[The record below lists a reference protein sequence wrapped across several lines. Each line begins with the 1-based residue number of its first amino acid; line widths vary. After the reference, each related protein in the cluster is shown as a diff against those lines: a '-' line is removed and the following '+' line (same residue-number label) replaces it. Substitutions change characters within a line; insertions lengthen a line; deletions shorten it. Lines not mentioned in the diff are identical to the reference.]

1 LRGEDNLNFNM
12 MKRFVLLVISVLVLN
27 IQLKAQEEEN
37 TPPAYEGISEKIM
50 AFEGEGLNIGGYGQI
65 DYNQPLNSDYRSNGK
80 LDVHRM
86 ILFTGYRF
94 NERTSFLTE
103 IEFEHVKEVYIE
115 QAYLDYRLL
124 PNMHVRAGLVLVPM
138 GIINE
143 YHEPTTFNG
152 VERPNLDKYIVPTTW
167 REIGVGVTGHLP
179 SLQIKYQVYLLNG
192 FNGYDGSANL
202 NGKKGLRGGRQ
213 KGAESYINSP
223 NLSAKFNYSG
233 FPGLSLGL
241 SGYLGDTQSTL
252 YDGLS
257 KDDEVAEEVADS
269 SVVQLAMVG
278 LDYRY
283 QSGGFHTRGQWV
295 YGSLGNAEAYNTFT
309 GSDLGSAL
317 MGYYLEAGYNML
329 HHTTSTDLE
338 LIPFVRYEKY
348 DTHQK
353 VDGSIAENAA
363 YNRQEI
369 TAGLTFKVA
378 RGAAF
383 KIDYQWLGNEALNT
397 PDRMLN
403 IGVGV
408 WF

>member
-1 LRGEDNLNFNM
+1 LRREDNLNFYM
-12 MKRFVLLVISVLVLN
+12 MKQFGLFVLSLIVLN
-27 IQLKAQEEEN
+27 LPVGAQEEAKTYEQH
-37 TPPAYEGISEKIM
+37 EGITEKVLD
-50 AFEGEGLNIGGYGQI
+50 FEGTGLNIGGYGQI
-65 DYNQPLNSDYRSNGK
+65 DYNQPLNGDVHYNGK
-80 LDVHRM
+80 LDVHRL

-94 NERTSFLTE
+94 NERTSFVTE

-143 YHEPTTFNG
+143 YHEPTTYNG

-167 REIGVGVTGHLP
+167 REIGVGVTGYLP
-179 SLQIKYQVYLLNG
+179 TMQLKYQVYLLNG
-192 FNGYDGSANL
+192 FNGYDGDANL

-213 KGAESYINSP
+213 KGAESYISSP
-223 NLSAKFNYSG
+223 NLSAKFNYTG
-233 FPGLSLGL
+233 FSGLSLGL

-257 KDDEVAEEVADS
+257 KDDETAEEMADS

-283 QSGGFHTRGQWV
+283 QSGGFHTRGQWI
-295 YGSLGNAEAYNTFT
+295 YASLDNTEAYNTFT

-317 MGYYLEAGYNML
+317 MGYYLEAGYNVL
-329 HHTTSTDLE
+329 HHATSTNLE

-348 DTHQK
+348 DTHQR
-353 VDGSIAENAA
+353 VEGSLAENTA

-369 TAGLTFKVA
+369 TAGLTLKVA

-383 KIDYQWLGNEALNT
+383 KIDYQWLGNEALDT

-403 IGVGV
+403 MGVGV

>member
-1 LRGEDNLNFNM
+1 M
-12 MKRFVLLVISVLVLN
+12 MKQFGLFVFSLIVLN
-27 IQLKAQEEEN
+27 LPVGAQEKAETYEQH
-37 TPPAYEGISEKIM
+37 EGITEKVLD
-50 AFEGEGLNIGGYGQI
+50 FEGTGLNIGGYGQI
-65 DYNQPLNSDYRSNGK
+65 DYNQPLNGDVHYNGK
-80 LDVHRM
+80 LDVHRL

-94 NERTSFLTE
+94 NDRTSFVTE

-143 YHEPTTFNG
+143 YHEPTTYNG

-167 REIGVGVTGHLP
+167 REIGVGVTGYLP
-179 SLQIKYQVYLLNG
+179 TMQLKYQVYLLNG
-192 FNGYDGSANL
+192 FNGYDGDANL

-213 KGAESYINSP
+213 KGAESYISSP
-223 NLSAKFNYSG
+223 NLSAKFNYTG
-233 FPGLSLGL
+233 FSGLSLGL

-257 KDDEVAEEVADS
+257 KNDETAEEMADS

-283 QSGGFHTRGQWV
+283 QSGGFHTRGQWI
-295 YGSLGNAEAYNTFT
+295 YGSLGNTEAYNTFT

-317 MGYYLEAGYNML
+317 MGYYLEAGYNVL
-329 HHTTSTDLE
+329 HHATSTNLE

-348 DTHQK
+348 DTHQR
-353 VDGSIAENAA
+353 VEASLTENTA

-369 TAGLTFKVA
+369 TAGLTLKVA

-383 KIDYQWLGNEALNT
+383 KIDYQWLGNEALDT

-403 IGVGV
+403 MGVGV